1 MKPEQRRRDLERQA
15 LQQFKEIASRYSF
28 PVYGGQGL
36 SNRIAQRGR
45 SYFQFGDLRVETPV
59 RHVVIEVEST
69 GGVTNLVKYWYCLQE
84 GKIVKPLTLLHVFA
98 QASTDDYAS
107 HLLLWDTLSS
117 KMRAELAPRFVAAR
131 YTYRSLEDLGPI
143 VNEFD
148 RLLRSPRPAGD
159 HLRTE
164 VTTRDELIAKER
176 E

>member
-1 MKPEQRRRDLERQA
+1 M
-15 LQQFKEIASRYSF
+15 
-28 PVYGGQGL
+28 
-36 SNRIAQRGR
+36 
-45 SYFQFGDLRVETPV
+45 
-59 RHVVIEVEST
+59 
-69 GGVTNLVKYWYCLQE
+69 KYWYCLQE
-84 GKIVKPLTLLHVFA
+84 GEIVKPLTLLHIFA

-131 YTYRSLEDLGPI
+131 YTYRNLEDLGPI
-143 VNEFD
+143 INDFD
-148 RLLRSPRPAGD
+148 RLLRSPRPSGD